1 MAYPT
6 VSAPYGFQPIN
17 SIGGTPYAGSTRL
30 VPVASGA
37 VYTGDLVE
45 MLSSGTCA
53 VISSGS
59 AAAQCLGV
67 CVGVQYTNSSGQP
80 VQGQYYPA
88 SQSTSTALAFGYV
101 VDDPNAVFKVVATNG
116 QTTTPTAFTRAI
128 VGSNVAM
135 SVATGNTTTGDSYYG
150 IDGTSAGTT
159 ATLPIRVVDVVPDT
173 ATGAANATATT
184 YFEFLVKFNLH
195 QYNDTT
201 GV

>member
-53 VISSGS
+53 VISSGT

-67 CVGVQYTNSSGQP
+67 CVGVQYTNSSGQT
-80 VQGQYYPA
+80 VQAQYAPSSGVTNVVA
-88 SQSTSTALAFGYV
+88 YV
-101 VDDPNAVFKVVATNG
+101 VDDPRALFKV
-116 QTTTPTAFTRAI
+116 AI
-128 VGSNVAM
+128 VSSGTTMSTLTRTAVGQNAPVALN
-135 SVATGNTTTGDSYYG
+135 SGNANTGDSAQA
-150 IDGTSAGTT
+150 ITTSTDIT
-159 ATLPIRVVDVVPDT
+159 ATLPIRIVDVVPETMTSST
-173 ATGAANATATT
+173 AYAEVIVKINTHT
-184 YFEFLVKFNLH
+184 YN
-195 QYNDTT
+195 NTT
-201 GV
+201 GI

>member
-53 VISSGS
+53 VISSGT

-67 CVGVQYTNSSGQP
+67 CVGVQYTNSSGQT
-80 VQGQYYPA
+80 VQAQYAPA
-88 SQSTSTALAFGYV
+88 SGVTNVVAYV
-101 VDDPNAVFKVVATNG
+101 VDDPRALFKV
-116 QTTTPTAFTRAI
+116 AI
-128 VGSNVAM
+128 VSSGTTMSTLTRTAVGQNAPVALN
-135 SVATGNTTTGDSYYG
+135 SGNANTGDSAQA
-150 IDGTSAGTT
+150 ITTSTDTT
-159 ATLPIRVVDVVPDT
+159 NTLPIRIVDVVPETMTSST
-173 ATGAANATATT
+173 AYAEVIVKINTHT
-184 YFEFLVKFNLH
+184 YN
-195 QYNDTT
+195 NTT